1 LSSIKKNFIYNTILS
16 VTQVIFPLLVFPYL
30 ARIIQP
36 EGLGIVSFVDS
47 ICRYLIL
54 LSALGIPIYG
64 VREIAKIKNDHF
76 RLSKLFSELVFLHLI
91 FTLFFLIVY
100 FVIVFTFDK
109 FYSNINFYIAGSL
122 MLLSNV
128 FIVEWYY
135 QGIEDFKF
143 ITLRNLIVR
152 SILLVS
158 VFLLV
163 KNPND
168 SFIYFVITV
177 VMSLTNAA
185 INFTYAIKKNPFNL
199 KVKISELKKHIK
211 PLLFIFSSII
221 FISFYTL
228 LDTILLGF
236 LSNERSVGIYSMALK
251 VARVPMMIIGT
262 LGVVLIPKLAIFH
275 NDNNTENFKKLIE
288 KSISFVLTLSIPI
301 IFLLSSCSRE
311 IILFFAGGSFIESQF
326 VLILLSTLG
335 LFIGI
340 SNVFGL
346 QVLTPMSKDKYL
358 TFSVLFGT
366 IVSVGLNIILIPIY
380 KEKGAAIS
388 NVLAEF
394 TVMISTIYFSK
405 KFIDIKLNYKFI
417 LLLFTISLPIF
428 LIHYEISNLI
438 NSNFLIIFFTFSIS
452 FFYLLIAH
460 IYLLK
465 NPLVIEIRN
474 KLTSYL

>member
-1 LSSIKKNFIYNTILS
+1 MSSIKKNFIYNTILS
-16 VTQVIFPLLVFPYL
+16 VTQVVFPLLVFPYL

-54 LSALGIPIYG
+54 FSALGIPIYG

-91 FTLFFLIVY
+91 FTLFFLIIY
-100 FVIVFTFDK
+100 FIIVFTFDK
-109 FYSNINFYIAGSL
+109 FHSNINFYIAGSL

-152 SILLVS
+152 SILLVT

-185 INFTYAIKKNPFNL
+185 INFTYAIKKTPFNL
-199 KVKISELKKHIK
+199 KVKSSELKKHIK

-301 IFLLSSCSRE
+301 IFLLSSCSSE
-311 IILFFAGGSFIESQF
+311 IILFFAGSSFIESQF

-388 NVLAEF
+388 NVFAEF

-438 NSNFLIIFFTFSIS
+438 DSNFLIIFFTFSIS

-460 IYLLK
+460 IYLIK
-465 NPLVIEIRN
+465 NPLVIEFKN
-474 KLTSYL
+474 KLSSYL